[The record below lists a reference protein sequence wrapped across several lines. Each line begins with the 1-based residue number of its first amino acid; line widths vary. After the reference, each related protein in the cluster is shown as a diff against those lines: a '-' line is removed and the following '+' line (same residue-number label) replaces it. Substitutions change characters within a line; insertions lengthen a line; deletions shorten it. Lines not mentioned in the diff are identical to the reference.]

1 MIKGREL
8 DSCSRGPTLLA
19 FRSRMRC
26 RIFGDAQLYDI
37 VVKVERPLL
46 AVLSLRGNHPP
57 ILLASAS
64 MYLVGLSSDSR
75 SRMCSEEAHP
85 LRTFTMHRIAVG
97 CRLVLFSINACQSI
111 YNCATDY
118 SPAINGGGSDLAST
132 LSILHAIE
140 PCGRSLRLLGRWAL
154 PLIQIRGSETDVS
167 SFAHWRVPFGRR
179 VLSYDP
185 RPHPD
190 AGGNDSHLRELRAL
204 WQVTSSIVH

>member
-8 DSCSRGPTLLA
+8 DCCSRGPTLLV

-46 AVLSLRGNHPP
+46 VVLSLRGNHPP

-64 MYLVGLSSDSR
+64 MYLAGLSSDSR

-97 CRLVLFSINACQSI
+97 CRLVLFSINACRSI
-111 YNCATDY
+111 YNCATKD
-118 SPAINGGGSDLAST
+118 
-132 LSILHAIE
+132 
-140 PCGRSLRLLGRWAL
+140 
-154 PLIQIRGSETDVS
+154 
-167 SFAHWRVPFGRR
+167 
-179 VLSYDP
+179 
-185 RPHPD
+185 
-190 AGGNDSHLRELRAL
+190 
-204 WQVTSSIVH
+204 SIVLIDCQTAGMLLLQLCLAAHHRIRERSQRINCDMNHISLLQ

>member
-8 DSCSRGPTLLA
+8 DCCSRGPTLLV

-46 AVLSLRGNHPP
+46 AVLLLRGNHPP

-64 MYLVGLSSDSR
+64 MCLVGLSSDSR

-97 CRLVLFSINACQSI
+97 CRLVLFSLNACQSI
-111 YNCATDY
+111 YNCDTKD
-118 SPAINGGGSDLAST
+118 
-132 LSILHAIE
+132 
-140 PCGRSLRLLGRWAL
+140 
-154 PLIQIRGSETDVS
+154 
-167 SFAHWRVPFGRR
+167 
-179 VLSYDP
+179 
-185 RPHPD
+185 
-190 AGGNDSHLRELRAL
+190 
-204 WQVTSSIVH
+204 SIVLMDCQTAGMLLLQLCLAAHHWIRERSQRINCDMNHISLLQ